1 MDLARRLSYRR
12 GEEGTV
18 ADRSAGDGRTAGTV
32 TGAAGAESTAE
43 LGRRVLRLRTERG
56 FTQRQLAEPAYT
68 AAYVSTLEAGKV
80 RPSEAALRHLADRLG
95 VSYEELT
102 TGRSPRDATRL
113 RAALTD
119 ARRALATGAAED
131 ATGLFEEVR
140 DEAER
145 LGFAEERSAALLG
158 LGDCALETGELTLAR
173 DHFEDVERLLAGEPL
188 PRRIPAI
195 RGRAVAHLL
204 AGELRYS
211 CYLLESAIDELNASG
226 LHDPYALLLL
236 YTAAIAPYMDMGA
249 HARAVR
255 AAELALAL
263 APSVDDP
270 GLIARMHRGVART
283 LIAEGRTAEADASLA
298 KAQELYEQLR
308 IHTDL
313 AHCHWMRG
321 YVHAQDGNLERA
333 ERELRTA
340 RDMLASKRAALFTVQ
355 VEVELADV
363 LRRRGRTAE
372 AEALLLPLL
381 ARSPAPEPVDAP
393 GPVETPEPATAPEAA
408 PEPATGPGAT
418 PEPATDPGA
427 APGPMT
433 TPGAAP
439 EPATTPEATPGPM
452 TTQGGPGATA
462 DEAGLTAERG
472 AVHAGG
478 AHRLLGLIADE
489 RGDVEA
495 AEEHYCAALSL
506 LERTGAAGDLA
517 DLCRLLGDLL
527 RREGRLE
534 AAMDAYRTGLGH
546 RAAPGTTTLG
556 PAPAEPPM

>member
-1 MDLARRLSYRR
+1 M
-12 GEEGTV
+12 
-18 ADRSAGDGRTAGTV
+18 

-43 LGRRVLRLRTERG
+43 IGRRVLRLRTERG

-113 RAALTD
+113 RAAVTD

-131 ATGLFEEVR
+131 AAGLFAEVR

-158 LGDCALETGELTLAR
+158 LGDCALETGDLTVAR
-173 DHFEDVERLLAGEPL
+173 DHFEAVERLLAGEPL

-211 CYLLESAIDELNASG
+211 CYLLESSIDELNASG

-381 ARSPAPEPVDAP
+381 ARTPAAGAANTAGEPD
-393 GPVETPEPATAPEAA
+393 
-408 PEPATGPGAT
+408 
-418 PEPATDPGA
+418 A
-427 APGPMT
+427 APG
-433 TPGAAP
+433 
-439 EPATTPEATPGPM
+439 EA
-452 TTQGGPGATA
+452 GPGEAGRPG
-462 DEAGLTAERG
+462 EAGLTADRG

-489 RGDVEA
+489 RGDAEA

>member
-1 MDLARRLSYRR
+1 MA
-12 GEEGTV
+12 EK
-18 ADRSAGDGRTAGTV
+18 SAGDGRAA
-32 TGAAGAESTAE
+32 GAAGAEGTAE
-43 LGRRVLRLRTERG
+43 IGRRVLRLRTERG

-68 AAYVSTLEAGKV
+68 AAYVSTLESGKV

-95 VSYEELT
+95 VTYEELS
-102 TGRSPRDATRL
+102 TGRSPQDATRL
-113 RAALTD
+113 RAGLTD
-119 ARRALATGAAED
+119 ARRTLATGDTED
-131 ATGLFEEVR
+131 AAARFAALGA
-140 DEAER
+140 EADR
-145 LGFAEERSAALLG
+145 LGFTEERAAALLG
-158 LGDCALETGELTLAR
+158 SGDCAMETGELTTAR
-173 DHFEDVERLLAGEPL
+173 DHFEAAEKLLADEPL
-188 PRRIPAI
+188 PRRVPAL
-195 RGRAVAHLL
+195 RGRAVSHLL

-226 LHDPYALLLL
+226 LHDPNALLLL
-236 YTAAIAPYMDMGA
+236 YTASIAPYMDMGA
-249 HARAVR
+249 HGRAVR
-255 AAELALAL
+255 AAELSLAL
-263 APSVDDP
+263 APSVDNP
-270 GLIARMHRGVART
+270 ELVAQMHRGVART

-308 IHTDL
+308 LRTDL

-321 YVHAQDGNLERA
+321 YVHAQDGDLERA
-333 ERELRTA
+333 ESELRTA
-340 RDMLASKRAALFTVQ
+340 RDMLASKRAALFMVQ

-372 AEALLLPLL
+372 AEALLRPLL
-381 ARSPAPEPVDAP
+381 ARSGGSDTGQEA
-393 GPVETPEPATAPEAA
+393 VE
-408 PEPATGPGAT
+408 
-418 PEPATDPGA
+418 
-427 APGPMT
+427 
-433 TPGAAP
+433 
-439 EPATTPEATPGPM
+439 
-452 TTQGGPGATA
+452 
-462 DEAGLTAERG
+462 LTAERG

-489 RGDVEA
+489 RGDAEG

-556 PAPAEPPM
+556 PAPAEPPIEH

>member
-1 MDLARRLSYRR
+1 MNLSRRLSYRR
-12 GEEGTV
+12 GEEDTV
-18 ADRSAGDGRTAGTV
+18 ADRSAGDGRKAGTV
-32 TGAAGAESTAE
+32 TGAESTAE
-43 LGRRVLRLRTERG
+43 IGRRVLKLRTERG
-56 FTQRQLAEPAYT
+56 FTQRMLAEPAYT

-80 RPSEAALRHLADRLG
+80 RPSEAALRHLAERLG
-95 VSYEELT
+95 VSYEELA
-102 TGRSPRDATRL
+102 TGRSPHDATRL

-131 ATGLFEEVR
+131 AAGLFAEVR

-145 LGFAEERSAALLG
+145 LGFAEERASALLG
-158 LGDCALETGELTLAR
+158 LGDCALETGDLTVAR
-173 DHFEDVERLLAGEPL
+173 DHFEAVERLLSGEPL
-188 PRRIPAI
+188 PRRVPAI

-381 ARSPAPEPVDAP
+381 AHSPAAGAASAP
-393 GPVETPEPATAPEAA
+393 GGTDTAHAA
-408 PEPATGPGAT
+408 GG
-418 PEPATDPGA
+418 TDTTA
-427 APGPMT
+427 APGGTDTTAAPGGTDTTAAPSGTNT
-433 TPGAAP
+433 TPAPGGTDTAAY
-439 EPATTPEATPGPM
+439 
-452 TTQGGPGATA
+452 
-462 DEAGLTAERG
+462 EAGLTADRG

-489 RGDVEA
+489 RGDAEA

>member
-1 MDLARRLSYRR
+1 M
-12 GEEGTV
+12 
-18 ADRSAGDGRTAGTV
+18 
-32 TGAAGAESTAE
+32 GAAGAESTAE

-113 RAALTD
+113 RAAVTD

-131 ATGLFEEVR
+131 AAGLFAEVR

-158 LGDCALETGELTLAR
+158 LGDCALETGDLTVAR
-173 DHFEDVERLLAGEPL
+173 DHFEAVERLLAGEPL

-211 CYLLESAIDELNASG
+211 CYLLESSIDELNASG

-381 ARSPAPEPVDAP
+381 ARTPAAGAASAP
-393 GPVETPEPATAPEAA
+393 MGL
-408 PEPATGPGAT
+408 
-418 PEPATDPGA
+418 DA
-427 APGPMT
+427 APG
-433 TPGAAP
+433 
-439 EPATTPEATPGPM
+439 EA
-452 TTQGGPGATA
+452 GPGQARSGEA
-462 DEAGLTAERG
+462 GPGEARSGEARSGEARSGEAGLTADRG

-489 RGDVEA
+489 RGDAEA

>member
-1 MDLARRLSYRR
+1 M
-12 GEEGTV
+12 
-18 ADRSAGDGRTAGTV
+18 ADRSAGDGRKAGTV
-32 TGAAGAESTAE
+32 TGAESTAE
-43 LGRRVLRLRTERG
+43 IGRRVLKLRTERG
-56 FTQRQLAEPAYT
+56 FTQRMLAEPAYT

-80 RPSEAALRHLADRLG
+80 RPSEAALRHLAERLG

-102 TGRSPRDATRL
+102 TGRSPHDATRL

-119 ARRALATGAAED
+119 ARRALATGSAED
-131 ATGLFEEVR
+131 AAGLFAEVR

-145 LGFAEERSAALLG
+145 LGFAEERASALLG
-158 LGDCALETGELTLAR
+158 LGDCALETGDLTVAR
-173 DHFEDVERLLAGEPL
+173 DHFEAVERLLSGEPL
-188 PRRIPAI
+188 PRRVPAI

-381 ARSPAPEPVDAP
+381 AHSPAAGTAPAP
-393 GPVETPEPATAPEAA
+393 GGTDTA
-408 PEPATGPGAT
+408 
-418 PEPATDPGA
+418 A
-427 APGPMT
+427 APGGTNT
-433 TPGAAP
+433 TPAPSGTDTTAAP
-439 EPATTPEATPGPM
+439 SGTDTTAAPSGTNTTPAPSGTDTAPAPSGTNTTPAP
-452 TTQGGPGATA
+452 GGTDTA
-462 DEAGLTAERG
+462 AYEAGLTADRG

-489 RGDVEA
+489 RGDAEA

>member
-1 MDLARRLSYRR
+1 M
-12 GEEGTV
+12 
-18 ADRSAGDGRTAGTV
+18 

-393 GPVETPEPATAPEAA
+393 GPVETPEPAT
-408 PEPATGPGAT
+408 T
-418 PEPATDPGA
+418 PEP
-427 APGPMT
+427 MT
-433 TPGAAP
+433 AH
-439 EPATTPEATPGPM
+439 
-452 TTQGGPGATA
+452 GGPGATA